1 MIVDGFCSYMII
13 LLLLSSHCCCC
24 CWSCL
29 RIRIR
34 LISEN
39 LNRSISCSVTS
50 LLLSVFTCWRWY
62 ITNRSRLPSSR
73 FSRSSWFTW
82 FLKLSM
88 WLCLRI
94 LDRLADSRFDSILFL
109 FLSSVISGLI
119 SLFRLWFCSPESGLA
134 MAVNCSGSSGSGFSP
149 WVHSRRHCELTVS
162 SKPGLVK
169 PAQDS
174 SEPVLSSKPE
184 LVLTRPELDSP

>member
-24 CWSCL
+24 WSCL

-34 LISEN
+34 LNSEN

-62 ITNRSRLPSSR
+62 ITNRSRFPSSR

-109 FLSSVISGLI
+109 FLSSVISGWI
-119 SLFRLWFCSPESGLA
+119 SLFRLCFFSPGSKFA
-134 MAVNCSGSSGSGFSP
+134 RAVHCFGSSGSGLSP
-149 WVHSRRHCELTVS
+149 WVHSRPCELTVS
-162 SKPGLVK
+162 SKPGLMK

-174 SEPVLSSKPE
+174 SEPVLISSKPE
-184 LVLTRPELDSP
+184 LVLTRPESDSP